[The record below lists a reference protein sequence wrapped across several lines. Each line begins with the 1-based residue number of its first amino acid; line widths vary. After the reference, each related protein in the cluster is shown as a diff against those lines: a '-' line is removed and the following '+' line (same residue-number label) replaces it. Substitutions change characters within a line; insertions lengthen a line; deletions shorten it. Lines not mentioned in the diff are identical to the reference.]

1 MAKMKKR
8 KLRWKAS
15 DSQQVVGYRLY
26 WAEDGA
32 VGYDSPFA
40 ALGNVTEV
48 ILPDEVEG
56 FLPKGGPIEFGIAAV
71 DELGNESDL
80 ATFKASYQFNIPLA
94 PEDLRIEPL
103 DGFQAA
109 GEETEDEKRL
119 DIITLSDKDGEAE
132 VEKETSVAS
141 TEDKDEAIHNPSAQF
156 YGYPADE

>member
-15 DSQQVVGYRLY
+15 ESKQVVGYRLY

-32 VGYDSPFA
+32 VGYDSPFV

-56 FLPKGGPIEFGIAAV
+56 FLPKGGPIDFGIAAV

-80 ATFKASYQFNIPLA
+80 TTFKAPYQFNIPLA
-94 PEDLRIEPL
+94 PEGLWIESLGENHSKGKESNAEKPPEL
-103 DGFQAA
+103 VTLFDGFVLYAKCLDAA
-109 GEETEDEKRL
+109 
-119 DIITLSDKDGEAE
+119 TLKFLEHFINA
-132 VEKETSVAS
+132 
-141 TEDKDEAIHNPSAQF
+141 
-156 YGYPADE
+156 